1 MEVIL
6 NIKNVSKVFDPKEGD
21 VIISNGKDWYVT
33 TKEDLLKDAY
43 KILKNCKDELSGL
56 KAENENFKKDVAVQ
70 IKAMSDLIQQL
81 YKNQEEK

>member
-6 NIKNVSKVFDPKEGD
+6 NIKNVSKIFDPKEGD

-43 KILKNCKDELSGL
+43 KILKNCKDELSNL
-56 KAENENFKKDVAVQ
+56 KAENEYFKKDVAVQ
-70 IKAMSDLIQQL
+70 IKTMSDLIQQL